1 MKKIMLWFF
10 FENHGIV
17 LNKKE
22 HLASV
27 SGLSGEMARLKYVQ
41 LFNEHRT
48 AAPLTFFFYIHIYMH
63 LFKKMHKIK
72 AKILVLLRTR
82 AVQLISVSQAFIQ
95 GHCNW
100 EQIQTV

>member
-48 AAPLTFFFYIHIYMH
+48 AAPLTFFFCTHTYICIY
-63 LFKKMHKIK
+63 LKKCI
-72 AKILVLLRTR
+72 R
-82 AVQLISVSQAFIQ
+82 
-95 GHCNW
+95 
-100 EQIQTV
+100 